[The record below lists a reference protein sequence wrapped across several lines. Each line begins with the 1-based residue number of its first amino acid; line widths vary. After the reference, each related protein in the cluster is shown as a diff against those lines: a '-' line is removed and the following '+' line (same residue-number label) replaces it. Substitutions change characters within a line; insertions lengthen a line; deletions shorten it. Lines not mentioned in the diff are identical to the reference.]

1 MLLNVVLNRLQ
12 IQLVVIISI
21 GANTTSSTTAF
32 TPNKSSSQYWPYV
45 LTLEKT
51 WYIKYTT
58 RLRQKVNYL
67 FCFPTML
74 DLKRD

>member
-32 TPNKSSSQYWPYV
+32 TPNNSSSQYWPYV
-45 LTLEKT
+45 LTVEKT
-51 WYIKYTT
+51 WF
-58 RLRQKVNYL
+58 RHL
-67 FCFPTML
+67 
-74 DLKRD
+74 